1 MAKLTVRKRGRQAS
15 REEDPPVSSK
25 SGKRVRV
32 QKNRAPPPPTSKK
45 SMSKAKD
52 LPEAEDAEYIED
64 SEPEP
69 VRDISGQTYS
79 LHKSVM
85 LGDTVIVGDTDFLT
99 HEEFDYR
106 QFETY
111 NIRKLNDA
119 AEKGKFSFD
128 YVSGTATIMA
138 KGVRIC
144 DNITIT
150 VEDNHSW
157 KKVEKGIERYMLTNK
172 KDIIVKLA
180 VVYAKTGESDSNSS
194 DDEKPSTKKVFAF
207 VCC

>member
-1 MAKLTVRKRGRQAS
+1 MAKLTVRKYGRQAS

-25 SGKRVRV
+25 SGKHVRV
-32 QKNRAPPPPTSKK
+32 QKNRTPPPPTSKK

-52 LPEAEDAEYIED
+52 LPEAEDTEYIED

-85 LGDTVIVGDTDFLT
+85 LRDTVIVGDTNFLT
-99 HEEFDYR
+99 HEEFEYR

-119 AEKGKFSFD
+119 AEKVKFSFH
-128 YVSGTATIMA
+128 YISSTAMIMA
-138 KGVRIC
+138 KGVCLC
-144 DNITIT
+144 DNISIT
-150 VEDNHSW
+150 VSAQ
-157 KKVEKGIERYMLTNK
+157 G
-172 KDIIVKLA
+172 
-180 VVYAKTGESDSNSS
+180 
-194 DDEKPSTKKVFAF
+194 
-207 VCC
+207 